1 MGISNLMR
9 REIGRADNSSAR
21 SMVGIVDA
29 YDPNEHA
36 VKVKYLTEV
45 DDDDKPR
52 ISGWLRIKTA
62 SGGAGGSFVI
72 GPSVGD
78 QCMVHHS
85 EGDAEGG
92 HVSGFIHNDTDR
104 PPVVQSGE
112 AVITTKAGVAI
123 KIDKD
128 GNVSIATTSGNVA
141 MTAQNFTFT
150 GNVAFSGGTLKHN
163 GHDVGSTHE
172 HSGVTTGGG
181 NTGAPL

>member
-1 MGISNLMR
+1 MSIANLMR
-9 REIGRADNSSAR
+9 REIGRADSSSAR

-36 VKVKYLTEV
+36 VKVKFLTEV
-45 DDDDKPR
+45 DADDKPR

-85 EGDAEGG
+85 EDDPEGG

-112 AVITTKAGVAI
+112 AVLKTASGVTI
-123 KIDKD
+123 KVD
-128 GNVSIATTSGNVA
+128 ASGNI
-141 MTAQNFTFT
+141 TLTGNNFTFT
-150 GNVAFSGGTLKHN
+150 GNVAFGGGTLKHN